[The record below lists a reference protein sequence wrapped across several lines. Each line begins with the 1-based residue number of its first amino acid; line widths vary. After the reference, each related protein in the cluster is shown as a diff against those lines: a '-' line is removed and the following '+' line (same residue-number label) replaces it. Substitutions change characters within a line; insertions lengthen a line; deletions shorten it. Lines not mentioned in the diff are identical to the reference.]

1 MNKEQIKEAI
11 DKDNVVLFM
20 KGTRDFPQC
29 GFSGRMIDILGQFNV
44 EYQEY
49 DVLQNPEL
57 RENIKLFSE
66 WPTIPQLYVD
76 GEFIGGSDIVYEM
89 YEDKT
94 IEKVLL
100 SKTQGV

>member
-1 MNKEQIKEAI
+1 MNKIEIQDAIKK
-11 DKDNVVLFM
+11 DKIVLFM
-20 KGTRDFPQC
+20 KGTRNFPQC

>member
-1 MNKEQIKEAI
+1 
-11 DKDNVVLFM
+11 M
-20 KGTRDFPQC
+20 KGTRNFPQC

-57 RENIKLFSE
+57 RKNIKLFSE